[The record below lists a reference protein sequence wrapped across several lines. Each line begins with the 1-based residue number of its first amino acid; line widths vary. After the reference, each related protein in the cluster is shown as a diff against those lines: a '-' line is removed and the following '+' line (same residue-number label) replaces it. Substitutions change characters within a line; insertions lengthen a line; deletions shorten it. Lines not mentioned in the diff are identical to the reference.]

1 MSIVESLRMALS
13 SIRAHT
19 MRSILTML
27 GIIIGVGSIITI
39 VAIGQMGEQ
48 QLKNSLSGGNKA
60 MVTMEFGP
68 PGSSGFGP
76 VMESIGPPPQIRPVD
91 EENIRQLPYVQSFIE
106 QRFDVADLVNGE
118 ATAEGVS
125 IQAGDLEIFELTDL
139 APVAGRLITA
149 NDVSRANQVA
159 VLGRDTA
166 NQLFNSPDHAI
177 GNIIELNGQPV
188 RVIGVV
194 EEQSTLGFSMPTSF
208 VPLSAWGALFPGAPA
223 FSQYAVVATDVEH
236 VTEAGQNAADYLN
249 ETLVVNP
256 DQGQFKPTDMR
267 ELEQEISSVTGIMT
281 AIIGGI
287 AAISL
292 LVGGIGVMNIMLVSV
307 AERTRE
313 IGVRKALGATRSQIL
328 QQFLIESMV
337 LTSLG
342 GVIGIV
348 LAYGL
353 TLLVAAILGFEFILS
368 IPVTVIAVL
377 FSMLIGVVFGLLP
390 ANQAAKLSPIDALR
404 YE

>member
-1 MSIVESLRMALS
+1 MNIVESLRMALS
-13 SIRAHT
+13 SILSHL

-48 QLKNSLSGGNKA
+48 QLKDSVTGGNKA
-60 MVTMEFGP
+60 LVSMEFGP
-68 PGSSGFGP
+68 ADSNIFTGSYTA
-76 VMESIGPPPQIRPVD
+76 PPQIRPVD
-91 EENIRQLPYVQSFIE
+91 VERIRQLPYVKNFIE
-106 QRFDVADLVNGE
+106 QRGGSANLQNG
-118 ATAEGVS
+118 TTKSEGVQ
-125 IQAGDLEIFELTDL
+125 ITAGDLEIFELNNL
-139 APVAGRLITA
+139 QAIEGRLITET
-149 NDVSRANQVA
+149 DVTRAAQVI
-159 VLGRDTA
+159 VLGTDTA
-166 NQLFNSPDHAI
+166 LELFGSPREAI
-177 GNIIELNGQPV
+177 GAVVDFNGQPV

-194 EEQSTLGFSMPTSF
+194 AAQSAFGFTMQTGY
-208 VPLSAWGALFPGAPA
+208 VPLTAWDALFPGQESYA
-223 FSQYAVVATDVEH
+223 QYAVVATDPAH
-236 VTEAGQNAADYLN
+236 ATEAGQHAADYLN
-249 ETLVVNP
+249 DAFALNP
-256 DQGQFKPTDMR
+256 EESIFKPTDMR
-267 ELEQEISSVTGIMT
+267 QIEEQISSVTRIMT

-313 IGVRKALGATRSQIL
+313 IGVRKALGATRGRIL

-342 GVIGIV
+342 GAIGIL

-353 TLLVAAILGFEFILS
+353 TFLVAMIFGLTFMVSL
-368 IPVTVIAVL
+368 PVIVFAVL
-377 FSMLIGVVFGLLP
+377 FSSAIGIVFGLLP
-390 ANQAAKLSPIDALR
+390 ANKAAGLSPIDALR

>member
-1 MSIVESLRMALS
+1 MNIMESFRMALS
-13 SIRAHT
+13 SVMAHK

-48 QLKNSLSGGNKA
+48 QLKNSISGGNKA
-60 MVTMEFGP
+60 MITMEFGP
-68 PGSSGFGP
+68 PGSSSLTGP
-76 VMESIGPPPQIRPVD
+76 VSAPPQIRPIDV
-91 EENIRQLPYVQSFIE
+91 ERIRQLPYVKSFIE
-106 QRFDVADLVNGE
+106 QRFEMSDVVNGE
-118 ATAEGVS
+118 KKVDS
-125 IQAGDLEIFELTDL
+125 VYIRAGDLEIFDINNLV
-139 APVAGRLITA
+139 PVAGRLIVQD
-149 NDVSRANQVA
+149 DVDRASQVI
-159 VLGRDTA
+159 VLGQDTA
-166 NQLFNSPDHAI
+166 IELFGTADDAI
-177 GNIIELNGQPV
+177 GQIIELNSQPV
-188 RVIGVV
+188 RVVGVV
-194 EEQSTLGFSMPTSF
+194 EEQSTLGFTMQTCY
-208 VPLSAWGALFPGAPA
+208 VPLSAWEAIFPRAAA
-223 FSQYAVVATDVEH
+223 FSQYAVIATDVEH

-256 DQGQFKPTDMR
+256 EEALFKPTDMR
-267 ELEQEISSVTGIMT
+267 QLEQEISSVTTIMT

-313 IGVRKALGATRSQIL
+313 IGVRKALGATRGRIL

-342 GVIGIV
+342 GIIGI
-348 LAYGL
+348 LFAYGL
-353 TLLVAAILGFEFILS
+353 TALVASILGYEFILS
-368 IPVTVIAVL
+368 VPVTIMAVL
-377 FSMLIGVVFGLLP
+377 FSSMIGVVFGLLP
-390 ANQAAKLSPIDALR
+390 ANKAAKLSPIDALR

>member
-1 MSIVESLRMALS
+1 MNILESLRMALS
-13 SIRAHT
+13 SILAHK

-68 PGSSGFGP
+68 PGSSAMDFSGP
-76 VMESIGPPPQIRPVD
+76 VSEPPTIRPVD
-91 EENIRQLPYVQSFIE
+91 VERIRQLPYVASFIE
-106 QRFDVADLVNGE
+106 QRMSVTEVANGSKK
-118 ATAEGVS
+118 AEGVYAR
-125 IQAGDLEIFELTDL
+125 AGDLEIFEISNL
-139 APVAGRLITA
+139 APIAGRLITEDDVTRAA
-149 NDVSRANQVA
+149 NVI
-159 VLGRDTA
+159 VLGTDTA
-166 NQLFNSPDHAI
+166 ATLFDSPDQAL
-177 GNIIELNGQPV
+177 GNVVEMNGQPV

-194 EEQSTLGFSMPTSF
+194 EDQSTLGFTMQASF
-208 VPLSAWGALFPGAPA
+208 IPMTAWESVFPGAPA
-223 FSQYAVVATDVEH
+223 YSQYAVVATDVEH

-249 ETLVVNP
+249 DTLVVNP
-256 DQGQFKPTDMR
+256 EEGQFKPTDMR
-267 ELEQEISSVTGIMT
+267 ELEEEISSVTRIMT

-313 IGVRKALGATRSQIL
+313 IGVRKALGATRGQIL

-342 GVIGIV
+342 GIIGIMF
-348 LAYGL
+348 AYGL
-353 TLLVAAILGFEFILS
+353 TFLVATILDYDFILS
-368 IPVTVIAVL
+368 IPVTIIAVL
-377 FSMLIGVVFGLLP
+377 FSSFIGIVFGLLP
-390 ANQAAKLSPIDALR
+390 ANKAAKLSPIDALR

>member
-1 MSIVESLRMALS
+1 MNVIESFRMALS
-13 SIRAHT
+13 SIMAHK

-27 GIIIGVGSIITI
+27 GVIIGVGSIITI

-48 QLKNSLSGGNKA
+48 QLKNSVSGGNKA

-68 PGSSGFGP
+68 PGSSSLTGP
-76 VMESIGPPPQIRPVD
+76 MLTPPQIRPVD
-91 EENIRQLPYVQSFIE
+91 VERIRQLPYVKSFIE
-106 QRFDVADLVNGE
+106 QRMDMSDIVSGSKK
-118 ATAEGVS
+118 AEGVY
-125 IQAGDLEIFELTDL
+125 IRAGDLEIFELNNL
-139 APVAGRLITA
+139 VPVAGRLIEQD
-149 NDVSRANQVA
+149 DVDRAAQVI
-159 VLGRDTA
+159 VLGQDTA
-166 NQLFNSPDHAI
+166 TQLFASPDEAI
-177 GNIIELNGQPV
+177 GKVLELTRQPV

-194 EEQSTLGFSMPTSF
+194 EEQSTLGFTMQTCF
-208 VPLSAWGALFPGAPA
+208 VPMTAWESLYPGAVS
-223 FSQYAVVATDVEH
+223 FSQFAVVATDVEH
-236 VTEAGQNAADYLN
+236 VTEAGQNAAYYLN

-256 DQGQFKPTDMR
+256 EEALFKPTDMR
-267 ELEQEISSVTGIMT
+267 QLEEEISSITSIMT

-313 IGVRKALGATRSQIL
+313 IGVRKALGATRGRIL

-342 GVIGIV
+342 GIIGIV
-348 LAYGL
+348 FAYAL
-353 TLLVAAILGFEFILS
+353 TALVAAILKYEFVLS
-368 IPVTVIAVL
+368 IPVTIIAVL
-377 FSMLIGVVFGLLP
+377 FSSLIGVVFGLLP
-390 ANQAAKLSPIDALR
+390 ANKAAKLSPIDALR